1 MADAPQ
7 IPEAVRRIADA
18 NLRYYQ
24 GLGQLTVDY
33 VRAMAG
39 LLGELRAAV
48 APPQAAPARQA
59 PAPPS
64 ATPSA
69 PPPVLVLEG
78 QGGAEAAA
86 VFRVS
91 NDLRRRVS
99 APVVVSAFTDESG
112 REHRLPLRVEPAVVE
127 LGAGEQAL
135 VEVHAAIPPEV
146 EAGVPYRA
154 EITVPGLAAAG
165 VPVLL
170 RRLPAAPAA
179 EAAAPTSGGAAPAA
193 ARARRAPAKRAAPRR
208 GRGSPA

>member
-59 PAPPS
+59 SAPSP

-135 VEVHAAIPPEV
+135 VEVHAVIPPEV

-170 RRLPAAPAA
+170 RRLPGASAPDD
-179 EAAAPTSGGAAPAA
+179 AAPAA
-193 ARARRAPAKRAAPRR
+193 ARARRGPAKRVASPRARR